1 MSARDRLLQSLDMK
15 KLACMKLAKENP
27 NQTFF
32 EVDFSPCEHFR
43 WHKLTSYSMLRSFVA
58 IAIDGA
64 SLLPCAA
71 LTVPLAQLRS
81 SAADG
86 ARGQRGNRG
95 ALRTVSRVAV
105 PRATRHRGPN
115 QVVAPTLFSA
125 STRQSHIFARIHC
138 EGSDSQGS
146 CAWATSRRSNFSVI
160 VQRGVAPALNA
171 VRAQVEEIGTD
182 IDYTGSV
189 CVWPAEVCL
198 WVFDAKFC
206 LPSASADFR
215 KPWLTS

>member
-1 MSARDRLLQSLDMK
+1 MCNTCNVRRRHSGASTATRAKLQSLDSMSARDRLLQSLDMK

-146 CAWATSRRSNFSVI
+146 CAWATVYYNWLPVHGRPITS
-160 VQRGVAPALNA
+160 
-171 VRAQVEEIGTD
+171 
-182 IDYTGSV
+182 
-189 CVWPAEVCL
+189 CL
-198 WVFDAKFC
+198 CPGDC
-206 LPSASADFR
+206 IL
-215 KPWLTS
+215 